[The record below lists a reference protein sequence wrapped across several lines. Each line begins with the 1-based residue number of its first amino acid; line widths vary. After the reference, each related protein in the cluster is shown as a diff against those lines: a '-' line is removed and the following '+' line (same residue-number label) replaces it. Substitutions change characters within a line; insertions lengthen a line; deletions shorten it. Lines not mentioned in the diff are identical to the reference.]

1 VKGTSLVALFVSA
14 SAMAAAPAFAQ
25 AQDQVPAQ
33 TQTQAA
39 PATPAPA
46 VSPSLEMRRQ
56 DVKTMEV
63 VLTRAV
69 RAGAEELGQ
78 RMHILDPTSIVVTG
92 TARARG
98 IALDG
103 YGVFFDVDVPMM
115 RQSVVWTEAQLQQQQ
130 LRANIAAVDRL
141 IERSRDPQELQRL
154 QIQKSMLT
162 ASLQGMT
169 PLPIASDAPTS
180 LARATDG
187 ATATPVANGLTA
199 NAGAPP
205 PGAVSAATTDASPAV
220 TSINPLGSINP
231 NEAYTDAVKR
241 ALIDAML
248 NYSVALQLGDN
259 EWLTV
264 AARDASTGASYTGT
278 VGETAAAIV
287 IRVKGS
293 DLTAFHQN
301 RLSREE
307 VLKKVE
313 IREF

>member
-1 VKGTSLVALFVSA
+1 
-14 SAMAAAPAFAQ
+14 MAAAPAFAQ
-25 AQDQVPAQ
+25 VPAQ
-33 TQTQAA
+33 PPTQTQTTSAA
-39 PATPAPA
+39 SPSAA
-46 VSPSLEMRRQ
+46 SPSLEMRRQ

-78 RMHILDPTSIVVTG
+78 RMHISDPSSIFVTG

-115 RQSVVWTEAQLQQQQ
+115 RQSVVWTQSQMIQQG
-130 LRANIAAVDRL
+130 LRENIATVDHL

-154 QIQKSMLT
+154 QIQKNGLSALLQSM
-162 ASLQGMT
+162 S
-169 PLPIASDAPTS
+169 PLPVASDAPTS
-180 LARATDG
+180 IARSSESTA
-187 ATATPVANGLTA
+187 ATPVANGFAA
-199 NAGAPP
+199 NAAAVPP
-205 PGAVSAATTDASPAV
+205 PGTVSAATTDASPAATRV
-220 TSINPLGSINP
+220 SPLGSIDP
-231 NEAYTDAVKR
+231 SEVYNEAYTDAVKR

-264 AARDASTGASYTGT
+264 AARDASTSTTYAGT

-287 IRVKGS
+287 IRIKGS

-301 RLSREE
+301 RLSRDE